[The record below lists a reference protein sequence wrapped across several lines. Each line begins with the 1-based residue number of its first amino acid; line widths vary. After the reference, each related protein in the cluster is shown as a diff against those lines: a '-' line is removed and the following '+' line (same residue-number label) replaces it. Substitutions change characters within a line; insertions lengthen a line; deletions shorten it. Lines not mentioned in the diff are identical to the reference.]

1 MNGLS
6 KQAIILCCVVALAIV
21 FVGCGGQTDATPE
34 TPSAD
39 IASKATTRPMPTAV
53 PRDSATVTVAEP
65 TVALRPAATAP
76 PVPTP
81 AAPSPGTTSLST
93 AVPAMTAVPISG
105 PAATAA
111 PLPPG
116 ATMAPMAAAAPA
128 AETGVKTASESEAAA
143 SPTAVPAMPAA
154 TAAPMPASEDHFSGE
169 GTGRG
174 EITSYV
180 PVSLSAGE
188 VDDNEKWEEYLGYRD
203 RYVGPAVHD
212 VDVSERYI
220 ISVRDSSNRTV
231 PNAKVRVSAG
241 PTSIYEGTTY
251 ANGQTLFFPRAFPE
265 SEGVEMFQVYVEKDG
280 ASQSLDVARHDET
293 EWKVTLDVGAS
304 FAGGVPLDVL
314 FLLDATGSMSDEIG
328 QIKATLLSIS
338 GRIADL
344 PARPDLRLGMVSYRD
359 RGDTFVTRLYD
370 FERDVPRFLESIR
383 GVEAYGGG
391 DEPESLNE
399 AMHEAVHEPEW
410 RLGDAIRLVFLVAD
424 APPHLDYAQ
433 DYDYAVEMAEA
444 SRRGIKIFSIAS
456 SGLNQSGEYIFRQI
470 AQHTMGR
477 FIFLLYDGGAEGPT
491 TPHDVSEYTIER
503 LDDLVVRLVEEE
515 LAVLSP

>member
-39 IASKATTRPMPTAV
+39 IASKATTRPMPTAA

-81 AAPSPGTTSLST
+81 AAPSPGTTSLATVVPST
-93 AVPAMTAVPISG
+93 TAVPI
-105 PAATAA
+105 PDTAPTVVPETTAAT
-111 PLPPG
+111 
-116 ATMAPMAAAAPA
+116 MSPMAAAAPA
-128 AETGVKTASESEAAA
+128 AETGVKTASESEAWA
-143 SPTAVPAMPAA
+143 SPTAMPAA
-154 TAAPMPASEDHFSGE
+154 TAAPMPASEDHFSDE

-174 EITSYV
+174 EITTYV

-188 VDDNEKWEEYLGYRD
+188 VDDNEQWEEYLGYRD
-203 RYVGPAVHD
+203 RYQGPAVHD

-220 ISVRDSSNRTV
+220 ISVRDSSNRPV
-231 PNAKVRVSAG
+231 PNAKVRVLAG
-241 PTSIYEGTTY
+241 PTAIYEGTTY

-293 EWKVTLDVGAS
+293 EWKVTLDVRAS

-477 FIFLLYDGGAEGPT
+477 FIFLLYDRGAEGPT